1 MHEHRAGAHGAAF
14 TGDKRE
20 PQGFIQRGIG
30 LPRAPVAVP
39 VINVLLRQAQVRQ
52 GRVHHVMG
60 RLEAMPSP
68 FKMSLPEAVHDIHVI
83 ERANHVL
90 EDSGAFLVDFA
101 RRQLRQILEEA
112 LVGPLFVIGKHAG
125 SAYIDHRTSPMANS
139 ASPKD
144 SAIHAKCRGR

>member
-1 MHEHRAGAHGAAF
+1 MI
-14 TGDKRE
+14 D
-20 PQGFIQRGIG
+20 
-30 LPRAPVAVP
+30 
-39 VINVLLRQAQVRQ
+39 VLLRLAQVRQ

-60 RLEAMPSP
+60 SLEAMPSP

-90 EDSGAFLVDFA
+90 ENPGAFLFNFT

-125 SAYIDHRTSPMANS
+125 SAYVDHQMSPMAKS
-139 ASPKD
+139 TSSKD
-144 SAIHAKCRGR
+144 SAICALRCGH